1 MFDAQLAVANLGA
14 VTGEL
19 TEHDMQVLTL
29 HYPHLAHVFAHV
41 GDLQYRLEEAEGE
54 AAEELKETTD
64 EAERKLEL
72 IQDHA
77 NELKGHIDQA
87 QTDIDDDYEPV
98 EPDLEKMGELVALII
113 TETEEFKP

>member
-29 HYPHLAHVFAHV
+29 HYPHLAHVFALV
-41 GDLQYRLEEAEGE
+41 SDLQYRLDVQEGE
-54 AAEELKETTD
+54 AVEELKETTD

-77 NELKGHIDQA
+77 NELKGHIDNA
-87 QTDIDDDYEPV
+87 TDDDDPI